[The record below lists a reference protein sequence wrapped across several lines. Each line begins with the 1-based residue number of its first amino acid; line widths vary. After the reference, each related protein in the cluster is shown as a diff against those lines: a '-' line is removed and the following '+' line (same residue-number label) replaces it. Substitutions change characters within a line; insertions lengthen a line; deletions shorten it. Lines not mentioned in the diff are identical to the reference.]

1 MAATPRDVPAPSPAA
16 PSSLHSTPRP
26 REVPESRL
34 ERAVRQS
41 AAAAASRGAEKGD
54 QPASR
59 VKTQKGPDPSAVDA
73 APAPRPP
80 VTATPAGSS
89 INGIS
94 SSRAPP
100 APTAEAPP
108 KRPRTDAVAVGT
120 EATTA
125 FMVEHMDRIADAL
138 QSGSPR
144 GSPLA
149 AAALPLSQAD
159 EGGRARAMAPPPR
172 GGRRGVGGRPAARPG
187 RPGRLRQR
195 RTLPWTRRSRWGTTR
210 GGPGG
215 GAVPGGTSRVCG
227 RRWGGRGGRG
237 TVGTRGRRPTS
248 CGPWGSSS
256 ITAGEW
262 RRACCNALY
271 VSWTRL
277 KSGAAAGS

>member
-159 EGGRARAMAPPPR
+159 EGGRARAMAPPPPRRAAR
-172 GGRRGVGGRPAARPG
+172 GGRAPRRAARAARAAAAEEDAPLDASQQVG
-187 RPGRLRQR
+187 YD
-195 RTLPWTRRSRWGTTR
+195 T
-210 GGPGG
+210 GGPRGRCGARGDFQGLREALG
-215 GAVPGGTSRVCG
+215 GA
-227 RRWGGRGGRG
+227 RGQGDRG
-237 TVGTRGRRPTS
+237 DA
-248 CGPWGSSS
+248 GPAPDQLRSMGL
-256 ITAGEW
+256 I
-262 RRACCNALY
+262 
-271 VSWTRL
+271 
-277 KSGAAAGS
+277 